1 MDELSNIIKSYREKK
16 GISIKELSDKTKIR
30 KNILSA
36 IEEGDFSLLP
46 PVYGISFLKTIVH
59 TLEIPEEEYSQYF
72 TPIKK
77 QEKEQVQR
85 KPIAPIKDYGS
96 IKGSVKIFGIELNPN
111 FMNYALYFAFGLMVL
126 ILLYISLF
134 YEKEMPEEPKLDS
147 QTELVPDDG
156 QIIIT
161 NDDVEEDDETFFPD
175 SISLKAFAIDTAWV
189 KIDIDGQRSDEVLFV
204 PKQSKVWKAK
214 NYFIIYQG
222 NYGALE
228 YSRNGKV
235 LEPFGSPG
243 TTIRNVKI
251 TKDKV
256 ITPTPW

>member
-16 GISIKELSDKTKIR
+16 GISLKELSDKTKIR

-36 IEEGDFSLLP
+36 IEEGDFSVLP
-46 PVYGISFLKTIVH
+46 PVYGISFLKTIVI

-72 TPIKK
+72 SPIQKK
-77 QEKEQVQR
+77 EKEQVQ
-85 KPIAPIKDYGS
+85 KKQSAPIKDYGS

-111 FMNYALYFAFGLMVL
+111 FMNYALYFAFGLLVL

-134 YEKEMPEEPKLDS
+134 YEKDLPDEPQLDV
-147 QTELVPDDG
+147 QTELVPDDE

-161 NDDVEEDDETFFPD
+161 NDDIEDETFLPD
-175 SISLKAFAIDTAWV
+175 SISLKVVAIDTAWV
-189 KIDIDGQRSDEVLFV
+189 RIDMDGQRSDEVLFV
-204 PKQSKVWKAK
+204 PKQTKVWKAK
-214 NYFIIYQG
+214 EYFIIYQG

-243 TTIRNVKI
+243 STIRNVKI

-256 ITPTPW
+256 VTPTPW